1 METTEKAEISLDSL
15 NPKQEEIYRRLRE
28 IGDEIAA
35 FYLDGIRILNDE
47 QIQTK
52 SNLLAHIAREID
64 GGLRDILASKE
75 ILDKNKT
82 ISKDEIKVLK
92 AEINSELEAKGID
105 KIDNISNHVISVCNA
120 LSIDS
125 NSNLLRE
132 WIICSSQFHKFAHRH
147 GAYKSP
153 RPLEMFQDIWSRYE
167 NILFKLIGSYYR
179 FLDRIDDLLE
189 KEEPSKDIIN
199 ALPNL
204 LQTGA
209 REHYFFTK
217 LNHQSWLKPLRE
229 AGFFDPTNNPEPI
242 LSSDGNGYSFPFWS
256 ELNYLERI
264 VLASE
269 EENIDLIID
278 IIKKIIDHREEKKDI
293 IINSKT
299 DYQVFKIICA
309 LPSEKII
316 EEHIGFIKDILISGI
331 FNSPIASDINKI
343 LIPKLV
349 ADKNKE
355 ILLSLLEVVTEFNID
370 KKEFVCIVNSKIEDY
385 WLEDLVSKNCEVI
398 TNILGID
405 IVRLLL
411 GKIRDL
417 CKVNEHSFIVETIE
431 DSDQNILKHQYEAII
446 IRFLKESIFQLD
458 SAKLRLFVEE
468 WIDDDLAILKRMA
481 LFVINKRY
489 TDYNDLFWCI
499 ENPIK
504 NLACKHELY
513 DLLSNHATE
522 FNQEQINKVVEW
534 IEEIK
539 VEYLDESDK
548 VYEARLKKEWYLT
561 LLDSENENV
570 LEKYKVYNEL
580 SPKTIEHP
588 GFITYTEALWG
599 EESPLQEVEM
609 NQMTSKEIS
618 EYLESF
624 EEQKNN
630 FRAPTIMGLAD
641 TFKKIVIENPHR
653 FSDELD
659 VYKEVPMIYRYFLL
673 QGFSQAW
680 KDGKSF
686 DWNNVLEYIQYT
698 LKNDI
703 KLIDN
708 KEEFNY
714 YEWFIGQACRLI
726 KDGTKSDKHAF
737 DEKFLPLAKEILLL
751 MKTNVGSHEFT
762 VDDYV
767 TFVLNSTKGQLLEA
781 MINYSL
787 RVARVENKKEW
798 DNDIKAVFCYELK
811 DKQSLEVHTILG
823 QYIGNCLYLDE
834 EWIKDNILLIFPQEK
849 PKHFLAAL
857 DGYFLSSTVYNN
869 LYHLLKNVEIY
880 SNILQKWDENS
891 KRINDKI
898 IIHICLAYA
907 EGWESVEVDD
917 SLISILLKKKQTHE
931 MIIHFFENNSKNF
944 KEKYKSKIKN
954 LWQIL
959 FEINKDSNK
968 KTIGKLTAWL
978 VIFDELDDNLF
989 HWLEEGAPYVGPYW
1003 DSYSFIE
1010 NLTRFMNEEP
1020 RKCGE
1025 LFWVL
1030 IKDREYLD
1038 DYEKENILFIISTLY
1053 QKEEKE
1059 IANKICNRY
1068 AENGIYF
1075 LREMYNENN

>member
-1 METTEKAEISLDSL
+1 MFTIREEKKVCEKCKKPISTTSHRESICIALGVDKEDSL
-15 NPKQEEIYRRLRE
+15 AKEWYK
-28 IGDEIAA
+28 
-35 FYLDGIRILNDE
+35 
-47 QIQTK
+47 T
-52 SNLLAHIAREID
+52 
-64 GGLRDILASKE
+64 SKE
-75 ILDKNKT
+75 
-82 ISKDEIKVLK
+82 
-92 AEINSELEAKGID
+92 
-105 KIDNISNHVISVCNA
+105 
-120 LSIDS
+120 
-125 NSNLLRE
+125 
-132 WIICSSQFHKFAHRH
+132 FHKFAHRH
-147 GAYKSP
+147 GAYKTP
-153 RPLEMFQDIWSRYE
+153 RPVESFQDIWERYE
-167 NILFKLIGSYYR
+167 NVLFRLIGSYYR
-179 FLDRIDDLLE
+179 LLDRIDDLLK
-189 KEEPSKDIIN
+189 KEEPSTEMIGV
-199 ALPNL
+199 LPNL
-204 LQTGA
+204 LKIEA
-209 REHYFFTK
+209 REHYFFTNLEK
-217 LNHQSWLKPLRE
+217 AGWLKPLKE
-229 AGFFDPTNNPEPI
+229 AGFFDPINIPEPI

-256 ELNYLERI
+256 VLNYLERMA
-264 VLASE
+264 LTSE
-269 EENIDLIID
+269 DENTDLIID

-293 IINSKT
+293 IINSRT

-309 LPSEKII
+309 LPSEKIT
-316 EEHIGFIKDILISGI
+316 EEHIEFIDRILISGF
-331 FNSPIASDINKI
+331 FNSLIASDINKI

-349 ADKNKE
+349 TDKNKE

-370 KKEFVCIVNSKIEDY
+370 KKEFICIVNSKIEDY
-385 WLEDLVSKNCEVI
+385 WLEDLINKNCEAI
-398 TNILGID
+398 TNLLEMD
-405 IVRLLL
+405 IVRLLV
-411 GKIRDL
+411 GKIREL
-417 CKVNEHSFIVETIE
+417 CKVNEHSFTVPTIE
-431 DSDQNILKHQYEAII
+431 DSDQNILKHEYKAII
-446 IRFLKESIFQLD
+446 TCFLRDSILQLGT
-458 SAKLRLFVEE
+458 AKLQLFVEE

-481 LFVINKRY
+481 LFVINKKY

-499 ENPIK
+499 EENPIK

-513 DLLSNHATE
+513 DLLNNHATE
-522 FNQEQINKVVEW
+522 FNPEQINKVIEW
-534 IEEIK
+534 IEEMK
-539 VEYLDESDK
+539 FEYLDESDK
-548 VYEARLKKEWYLT
+548 VYEARLKKEWYLA
-561 LLDSENENV
+561 LLDSEDENV
-570 LEKYKVYNEL
+570 LEKYKTYNEL

-588 GFITYTEALWG
+588 GFNTYTEALWG
-599 EESPLQEVEM
+599 GQSPLQEVEM

-630 FRAPTIMGLAD
+630 LWAPTIMGLAN
-641 TFKKIVIENPHR
+641 TFKKIVIEDPHR

-659 VYKEVPMIYRYFLL
+659 AYKEVPMIYRYFLL
-673 QGFSQAW
+673 EGFSQAW
-680 KDGKSF
+680 KDDKLF
-686 DWNNVLEYIQYT
+686 DWNNVLKYIQHT
-698 LKNDI
+698 LKNDV

-708 KEEFNY
+708 KKEFNY

-737 DEKFLPLAKEILLL
+737 SEQFLPLTKKILLL
-751 MKTNVGSHEFT
+751 MKTKVNSHEFT
-762 VDDYV
+762 GDDYV

-787 RVARVENKKEW
+787 RVTRVENKKEW

-869 LYHLLKNVEIY
+869 LYHLLENVEIY
-880 SNILQKWDENS
+880 SNILQKWDENP

-898 IIHICLAYA
+898 ITHICLAYA

-931 MIIHFFENNSKNF
+931 MVVHFFENNSKNF

-968 KTIGKLTAWL
+968 KTIGKLTAWF
-978 VIFDELDDNLF
+978 VIFDELDDDLF
-989 HWLEEGAPYVGPYW
+989 HWLEEGAPHVGPYW

-1020 RKCGE
+1020 RKCGN
-1025 LFWVL
+1025 LFWSL

-1038 DYEKENILFIISTLY
+1038 DYKKENILFIVSTLY